1 MSETTKI
8 LPDLVEAS
16 REGAGFYEAAAQKVK
31 DKELVK
37 LFRQMAQ
44 AKAALAHELGNEL
57 PKRAGKRTTMEWLDE
72 IRKSYRIAGKELG
85 KLDLEFVSQLEQA
98 ESSLLE
104 QVHAVR
110 FDRGNSFLIRVLAM
124 QYEGKASD
132 LHGQLKSRKKRLMAA

>member
-8 LPDLVEAS
+8 LPDLIEAS

-37 LFRQMAQ
+37 LFQQMARV
-44 AKAALAHELGNEL
+44 KSELVQELENEI
-57 PKRAGKRTTMEWLDE
+57 PKRAGKRVAMDWLAD
-72 IRKSYRIAGKELG
+72 IRSTYRSAGKELG
-85 KLDLEFVSQLEQA
+85 KIDIEFVSQLEQA
-98 ESSLLE
+98 ESCLLE

-124 QYEGKASD
+124 QYEGKAGD
-132 LHGQLKSRKKRLMAA
+132 LHGQLKNRKKRLMAA

>member
-8 LPDLVEAS
+8 LPDLIEAT
-16 REGAGFYEAAAQKVK
+16 REGVGFYEAAAQKVQ

-44 AKAALAHELGNEL
+44 AKAVLVHELESEV
-57 PKRAGKRTTMEWLDE
+57 PRRAGRRSTMEWLDE
-72 IRKSYRIAGKELG
+72 IRNSYRAAGKELG
-85 KLDLEFVSQLEQA
+85 KVDLEFVSQLEQA
-98 ESSLLE
+98 ESCLLE

-124 QYEGKASD
+124 QYEGKAGD
-132 LHGQLKSRKKRLMAA
+132 LHGQLKSRKKRLMTA